1 MALLSKAAILEA
13 VDLKTEDVEVP
24 EWGGTVRVSVMTGT
38 ARDRFMELQAEGGEK
53 KTPVSLFQARLLVSC
68 VVDDSGALVFG
79 PEDVEPLRQRS
90 KAAIDRVVDVAMRLN
105 KIGADA
111 VEDEV
116 KNSGAAQS
124 GDSGSA
130 SASTSVSQ

>member
-53 KTPVSLFQARLLVSC
+53 TPVSLFQARVLVSC
-68 VVDDSGALVFG
+68 VVDDSGALMFE

-90 KAAIDRVVDVAMRLN
+90 KAALDRVVEAAMRLN

-111 VEDEV
+111 VEEEV
-116 KNSGAAQS
+116 KNSDAAQS

-130 SASTSVSQ
+130 SASTSVSP